1 MALVNL
7 DNSKDLV
14 KNTYLALNILTLI
27 AIASGFL
34 TWFFVPF
41 LTENSKD
48 PKHQIVRIL
57 SLFYVMGAGGI
68 GLFGANKL
76 ARLDRYTKA
85 IAKAEDNNF
94 INQLASSQY
103 SAQKTLEGEAE
114 YQIVLTK
121 SENGMLPP
129 PNNEEYDDLPES
141 PKEINGVKIQDY
153 HWEAL
158 ELAQEKGEL
167 TPRDFQRSAIARR
180 LEFKADDAKLVL
192 EELAK
197 ANLGKLEEDEGK
209 IKFLPVT

>member
-14 KNTYLALNILTLI
+14 KNTYLALNLLTLT

-34 TWFFVPF
+34 VWFFTPF
-41 LTENSKD
+41 LTEKVND

-57 SLFYVMGAGGI
+57 SHFYTIGAGAI
-68 GLFGANKL
+68 GVFGATKL

-85 IAKAEDNNF
+85 IAKAEDATF
-94 INQLASSQY
+94 INNLATSQY
-103 SAQKTLEGEAE
+103 TEQKKLESEAE

-121 SENGMLPP
+121 SENGLLPP
-129 PNNEEYDDLPES
+129 PEPEELEEEYPQ
-141 PKEINGVKIQDY
+141 EINGVKLEPF

-158 ELAQEKGEL
+158 ELAKEKGSL
-167 TPRDFQRSAIARR
+167 TARDFQRSAIARR
-180 LEFKADDAKLVL
+180 LEMKSDEAKLVL
-192 EELAK
+192 SDLAK
-197 ANLGKLEEDEGK
+197 SGMGKLEEDGES